1 MRADPPPI
9 GFAPPS
15 IDETDIE
22 AVTRVLRSGWLS
34 TGVECEQ
41 FEAELS
47 AVVGAPHV
55 VAVSS
60 CTAALEIALDAQR
73 FRPGARV
80 GVPTWTFAASA
91 STVVRAG
98 GVPVLLDIDEE
109 TLNVSVDALEAE
121 LAQGLDGVVLVHF
134 GGLPV
139 ARQVLDATSAA
150 GIPVVEDAAHAF
162 GATDHRGPVSGL
174 GTVGACFSF
183 YASKNLTSGEGGALA
198 THDPELAAY
207 ARSHRLHGLSSD
219 AWQRYRVGAEPSY
232 DLVEPGL
239 KANMADLLAALGRS
253 QLARFGQL
261 QARRRAAVRCYRE
274 LLRPVDGLRVVPTE
288 LDERSA
294 DHLLVVLLPPG
305 VDRGHVIASL
315 GRQGIGCSIHFRPL
329 HTFSWFAANV
339 PIGVAG
345 VAVADRLADRALSL
359 PLHAG
364 LTDEDVDRVV
374 TALVQELR

>member
-1 MRADPPPI
+1 MRSEQPTI

-22 AVTRVLRSGWLS
+22 AVVRVLRSGWLS
-34 TGVECEQ
+34 TGIECEQ

-47 AVVGAPHV
+47 AVIGAPHV

-73 FRPGARV
+73 FRPGARI

-98 GVPVLLDIDEE
+98 AVPVLLDVDED
-109 TLNVSVDALEAE
+109 TLNVSVGALEAE
-121 LAQGLDGVVLVHF
+121 LTHGLDGVVLVHF

-139 ARQVLDATSAA
+139 GRQVLDATSAA

-162 GATDHRGPVSGL
+162 GARDHRGPVSGL

-183 YASKNLTSGEGGALA
+183 YASKNLTTGEGGALA
-198 THDPELAAY
+198 THDADLAGF
-207 ARSHRLHGLSSD
+207 ARRHRLHGLSND
-219 AWQRYRVGAEPSY
+219 AWKRYRVGADPAY
-232 DLVEPGL
+232 DLLEPGL
-239 KANMADLLAALGRS
+239 KANMSDLLAALGRS
-253 QLARFGQL
+253 QLARFGQF
-261 QARRRAAVRCYRE
+261 QARRRVLVRLYRE
-274 LLRPVDGLRVVPTE
+274 LLGPLTELRVIPTE

-294 DHLLVVLLPPG
+294 DHLFVVLLPPG
-305 VDRGHVIASL
+305 VDRGKVIAGLS
-315 GRQGIGCSIHFRPL
+315 QKGIGSSVHFRPL
-329 HTFSWFAANV
+329 HTFSWYAANV
-339 PIGVAG
+339 PVGVAG
-345 VAVADRLADRALSL
+345 VTVADRLADRALSL

-364 LTDEDVDRVV
+364 LTDDDVDRVV
-374 TALVQELR
+374 TALAQELR